1 MNDNFKVY
9 KHTFPDGKVYIGLID
24 VDVEARWQAELFA
37 KKMR

>member
-9 KHTFPDGKVYIGLID
+9 KHTSPDGKVYIGLTG
-24 VDVEARWQAELFA
+24 VDVEARWQAGLFA